1 VPGRGFF
8 LPQTVLVG
16 ALFMMLAGGCTLQ
29 EIRSTTDGGP
39 EWRTKGAGASK
50 SHSVRWS
57 VSQGLDFKWDNG
69 VDTGVKFRR
78 RDEEEGAGEEDN
90 GLFFEVSFPLWKKP
104 QAPPGPNDARVEELE
119 RRVAELEAR
128 LSQEEAP

>member
-1 VPGRGFF
+1 
-8 LPQTVLVG
+8 
-16 ALFMMLAGGCTLQ
+16 MILAGGCTLQ

-39 EWRTKGAGASK
+39 EWRTKGAGSDK
-50 SHSVRWS
+50 SHSIRWS

-90 GLFFEVSFPLWKKP
+90 GLFFEVSFPLWKKR
-104 QAPPGPNDARVEELE
+104 QAPPSSDDARVEELE
-119 RRVAELEAR
+119 RRIAELESR
-128 LSQEEAP
+128 LSEGEAPRP